1 MKTTRVPVPDV
12 VVEKIQSIQRCVQ
25 RAREEYR
32 ESGASFATDYTRQ
45 DAAVLN
51 VTRGC
56 EQTIDLANYVIKARR
71 LGIPS
76 TSAESFSLLATANVI
91 DRGLAK
97 RLIGMVGFRN
107 VAVHQY
113 EELDLAIVEAV
124 IASGL
129 DDLIAF
135 TDGVLALLG
144 STAD

>member
-1 MKTTRVPVPDV
+1 MRTDHR
-12 VVEKIQSIQRCVQ
+12 
-25 RAREEYR
+25 
-32 ESGASFATDYTRQ
+32 SGKLRDQ
-45 DAAVLN
+45 
-51 VTRGC
+51 G
-56 EQTIDLANYVIKARR
+56 RR

-76 TSAESFSLLATANVI
+76 TSAESFSLLASADVI

-135 TDGVLALLG
+135 TDDVLALLG